1 MGNFWIVP
9 IFFSSIEILTPNG
22 QFLDCASIFE
32 LNRNINSKWA
42 IFWIVP
48 IFLSSIEILTPNGQF
63 LDCASIFELNR
74 NINSEWAIFG
84 LCQYF

>member
-1 MGNFWIVP
+1 M
-9 IFFSSIEILTPNG
+9 SLL
-22 QFLDCASIFE
+22 LDVVVA
-32 LNRNINSKWA
+32 
-42 IFWIVP
+42 
-48 IFLSSIEILTPNGQF
+48 FLSSIEILTPNGQF